1 MRIEITNPNDILEL
15 DFGRWLCKRI
25 ESLIKSRID
34 KNKLKLWSE
43 YLTKSNLFTPVYSDK
58 IFADK
63 ILIQASESLTCKK
76 FPSLLFIEIDSNKLV
91 SGLDRVKLKTIVEL
105 ITFGNQEKSGYPLI
119 QDVFQ
124 EVADNISEYI
134 SKYMDGAITW
144 Q

>member
-1 MRIEITNPNDILEL
+1 MRIEINNPNDILEL

-43 YLTKSNLFTPVYSDK
+43 YLTASNLFTPVYSDK

-63 ILIQASESLTCKK
+63 IIIQASESLICKR

-91 SGLDRVKLKTIVEL
+91 SGLDRVKLKTIAEL

-134 SKYMDGAITW
+134 SKYIDGAVIW